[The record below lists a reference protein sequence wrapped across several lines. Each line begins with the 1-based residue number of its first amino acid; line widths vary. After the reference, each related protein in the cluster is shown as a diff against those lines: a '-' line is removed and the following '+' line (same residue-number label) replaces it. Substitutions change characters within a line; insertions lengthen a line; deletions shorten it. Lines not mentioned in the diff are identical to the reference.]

1 VLAGPLGAAESK
13 VSYPKGFRN
22 WYHVKSMVIM
32 PGHPL
37 ADPFGGIHHI
47 YANYKAIKGL
57 RSGNYPDGAMLVFD
71 LWDYAENNH
80 ALVEKKRKLI
90 GVMER
95 GSKRFAA
102 TGGWGFEGFGAGK
115 PEKRLVT
122 DGGKG
127 CFDCHAAQK
136 ASQYVFSK
144 LRD

>member
-47 YANYKAIKGL
+47 Y
-57 RSGNYPDGAMLVFD
+57 
-71 LWDYAENNH
+71 
-80 ALVEKKRKLI
+80 
-90 GVMER
+90 
-95 GSKRFAA
+95 
-102 TGGWGFEGFGAGK
+102 
-115 PEKRLVT
+115 
-122 DGGKG
+122 
-127 CFDCHAAQK
+127 CHAAQK